1 MRLPWNTPKI
11 EQLDLVDEASA
22 GPVESLTSD
31 SAEKRI
37 DTQTAA
43 ATVLPS
49 LEELD
54 VEGKP
59 LQVPTDC
66 LNEDPGNPRTE
77 FPDEEIAELAQ
88 DIALRGILQP
98 IVVRRAGDD
107 GRYRVLFGAK
117 RLRAA
122 KRAGLEVVPVVIGS
136 EAHDVYAQVA
146 ENQKRHG
153 LTPLDLARFMRS
165 RAEAGDA
172 NAEIAKRMGIDLTSV
187 AHHLVLLTL
196 PPELDE
202 ALRRGRCTSPRTLY
216 ELDKLQKTNPERV
229 KAIVN
234 GEGEIT
240 RRAVDSL
247 KRAPQRPRAATR
259 KAAAP
264 RRPTSLV
271 GQANDLCTRLESLVG
286 RMTKPGTLV
295 TSDELATL
303 RRRLTRLGSK

>member
-22 GPVESLTSD
+22 GPVGSFTSD
-31 SAEKRI
+31 AAEKRV
-37 DTQTAA
+37 DTKTAA
-43 ATVLPS
+43 ATVFPS
-49 LEELD
+49 LDELD
-54 VEGKP
+54 VQGKP

-66 LNEDPGNPRTE
+66 LDEDPANPRTE

-98 IVVRRAGDD
+98 IVVRRTGDD
-107 GRYRVLFGAK
+107 GRYCVLFGAK

-122 KRAGLEVVPVVIGS
+122 KRAGLELVPVVIGS

-165 RAEAGDA
+165 RVDAGES

-187 AHHLVLLTL
+187 AHHLALLRL

-202 ALRRGRCTSPRTLY
+202 ALRSGRCTSPRTLY
-216 ELDKLQKTNPERV
+216 ELAKLQKTKPERV
-229 KAIVN
+229 KAIVS

-240 RRAVDSL
+240 RKAVASL
-247 KRAPQRPRAATR
+247 TKAPRSPR
-259 KAAAP
+259 AAP
-264 RRPTSLV
+264 RRAVASRQPRSLA
-271 GQANDLCTRLESLVG
+271 GQAGDLCARLETLLE
-286 RMTKPGTLV
+286 RMRRPGASV
-295 TSDELATL
+295 SSDELATV
-303 RRRLTRLGSK
+303 RRRLAALVGK